1 MPHPELVSKA
11 SDLFWYPSEVDV
23 SIRPGWFY
31 HAEQDNQVRS
41 LANLVNI
48 YYRSVGCNSVLLLN
62 IPPDKRGLMHE
73 NDVKRIKELTEYI
86 KKTFADNKV
95 EKGNRIWT
103 AKENNLQQYTMLYSV
118 KEWKKTS
125 MRYFDEAE
133 DE

>member
-1 MPHPELVSKA
+1 MMWVITIFLSLIHI
-11 SDLFWYPSEVDV
+11 FWYPSEVDV

-31 HAEQDNQVRS
+31 HAEQDNQVRL

-62 IPPDKRGLMHE
+62 IPPDNRGLMHE

-103 AKENNLQQYTMLYSV
+103 AKVGDYQILMSGREIQNHNS
-118 KEWKKTS
+118 
-125 MRYFDEAE
+125 R
-133 DE
+133 